1 MRHVSAE
8 NYPRSSHSSEKET
21 RDVRDA
27 RADRSAAALLMPAD
41 RFRER
46 YNAAAR
52 YGGSRIYITRY
63 LARYFQVKEPS
74 IEKRIYEVLYGG
86 GY

>member
-1 MRHVSAE
+1 MRRVSAE

-21 RDVRDA
+21 

-46 YNAAAR
+46 YHAAAR
-52 YGGSRIYITRY
+52 YGGSRIYIIMY
-63 LARYFQVKEPS
+63 LARYFQVKES
-74 IEKRIYEVLYGG
+74 SVEKRIYEVLYGG